1 MAQALANQ
9 LLPIANSIPE
19 TNDDKV
25 TEIIIGVV
33 VGVSLILTLLIGI
46 VGFIFYR
53 RFRYMHVSIKKRMR
67 WV

>member
-1 MAQALANQ
+1 MAGALANQ
-9 LLPIANSIPE
+9 LLPIPGPIPE

-53 RFRYMHVSIKKRMR
+53 RFRYMRVSMHSCMR
-67 WV
+67 